1 METDKGNPRENM
13 PPMTNLENH
22 LEIIGLAQSQ
32 VDEGAYMQN
41 SFESPQHNTTKTS
54 FINLANLIPPEGVQY
69 EESKELIF

>member
-22 LEIIGLAQSQ
+22 LENIAIAESQ
-32 VDEGAYMQN
+32 IEDGAYMQN
-41 SFESPQHNTTKTS
+41 SFESPQNNMTKTS
-54 FINLANLIPPEGVQY
+54 FINLPNLIPPESIQY